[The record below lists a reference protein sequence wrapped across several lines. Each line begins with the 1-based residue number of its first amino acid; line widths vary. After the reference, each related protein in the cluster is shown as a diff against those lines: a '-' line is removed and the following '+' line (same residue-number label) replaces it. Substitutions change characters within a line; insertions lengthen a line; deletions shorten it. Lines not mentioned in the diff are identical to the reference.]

1 MVVMPTVH
9 VYQQDSY
16 LKELEA
22 SVVAV
27 DGNQV
32 ILDRTIIHPNSGG
45 VAHDSGLIMV
55 NGEQYRIVDAMHK
68 RDSDDVIHVLDRN
81 PQVKPGD
88 RVRVILDWDR
98 RYRLMRLH
106 TASHI
111 MAGIAYSKYNALVTG
126 GDIQPDYARDD
137 YNLTAGG
144 EELRRIFSEIV
155 AEANEVVKRGIEV
168 KVYWMPREEALR
180 IPGIVKLAEREPPP
194 GDKWRIVEI
203 PGVDVQADGGPHVA
217 NTREVEE
224 IVMQRIENRGRNK
237 KRIYFTVKP

>member
-1 MVVMPTVH
+1 MPTLH

-16 LKELEA
+16 LRELEA
-22 SVVAV
+22 TVVSI
-27 DGNQV
+27 DGNNLV
-32 ILDRTIIHPNSGG
+32 LDKTIIHPTSGG
-45 VAHDSGLIMV
+45 VAHDTGLIIA
-55 NGEQYRIVDAMHK
+55 NGEEYRVVNAVHRRETDE
-68 RDSDDVIHVLDRN
+68 VIHVLDRS
-81 PQVKPGD
+81 PRVKPGD
-88 RVRVILDWDR
+88 RVKIVLDWDR

-111 MAGIAYSKYNALVTG
+111 IAGIAYSRYNALVTG

-144 EELRRIFSEIV
+144 EELRRIFNDIV

-168 KVYWMPREEALR
+168 KVYWLPREEALK

-194 GDKWRIVEI
+194 GDRWRIVEI
-203 PGVDVQADGGPHVA
+203 PGIDIQADGGPHVA
-217 NTREVEE
+217 NTREIGE
-224 IVMQRIENRGRNK
+224 IIIQKIENRGKNR